1 VVFVGEERRLVEG
14 RGSESFVVGVGGRA
28 VRVSFL
34 SKVRLTLC
42 LRVALLFLL
51 LPALFLSLV
60 TIIIGTICNKVTSLT
75 AFEAGALSPCF
86 VLVGVFLASFKSG
99 LEALD
104 DKRHLIFVEAG
115 RLHLSY
121 LAW

>member
-1 VVFVGEERRLVEG
+1 M
-14 RGSESFVVGVGGRA
+14 S
-28 VRVSFL
+28 
-34 SKVRLTLC
+34 
-42 LRVALLFLL
+42 
-51 LPALFLSLV
+51 FLSLV
-60 TIIIGTICNKVTSLT
+60 ISIIGTLSNKMTSLT

-86 VLVGVFLASFKSG
+86 VLVGVLLASFKCG

-115 RLHLSY
+115 SLHLSY